1 MGSWDW
7 DTTEAAAPVRS
18 PVDPVAEEVHV
29 MGQIIVLVGLFALM
43 YLLMIRPQQR
53 RAKERAAMLSR
64 ADVGDE
70 VATVGGVIGRI
81 VAVEEP
87 GEVVCLEVDG
97 DVELRVQRRAIG
109 EILKPATSAEPA
121 DSPTADDAEPPE

>member
-1 MGSWDW
+1 MSS
-7 DTTEAAAPVRS
+7 V
-18 PVDPVAEEVHV
+18 VL
-29 MGQIIVLVGLFALM
+29 LVGLFALM
-43 YLLMIRPQQR
+43 YFLMIRPQQR

-70 VATVGGVIGRI
+70 VATVGGVIGKI

-87 GEVVCLEVDG
+87 GEVVCIEVDS

-109 EILKPATSAEPA
+109 EILTSAVSTDPA
-121 DSPTADDAEPPE
+121 DPPTSDALDPPE